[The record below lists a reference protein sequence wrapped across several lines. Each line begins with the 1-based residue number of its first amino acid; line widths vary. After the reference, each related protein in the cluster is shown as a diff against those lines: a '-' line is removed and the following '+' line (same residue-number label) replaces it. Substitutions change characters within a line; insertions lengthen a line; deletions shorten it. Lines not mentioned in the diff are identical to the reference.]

1 LPDWKDQLF
10 QKINFFLML
19 TQQTIWLVK
28 CMILKMLAFD
38 SITLIAL
45 PHLRAR
51 YNETTKSGIC
61 GTYLSPLP
69 AFFPETLLKRLRSIL
84 WSRAAETCR
93 CNSTRRDAIGA
104 FPSGH
109 LPIYVLE
116 LRARVNGFFERDYDS
131 YGRRLEDERSRDS
144 TYWLHVNSQSR
155 SQIYEHSPGN
165 LAKKYFDSP
174 KGRVCDEEN
183 ARTSE
188 VCRCNASYRYM

>member
-1 LPDWKDQLF
+1 
-10 QKINFFLML
+10 
-19 TQQTIWLVK
+19 
-28 CMILKMLAFD
+28 
-38 SITLIAL
+38 
-45 PHLRAR
+45 
-51 YNETTKSGIC
+51 
-61 GTYLSPLP
+61 
-69 AFFPETLLKRLRSIL
+69 
-84 WSRAAETCR
+84 
-93 CNSTRRDAIGA
+93 
-104 FPSGH
+104 
-109 LPIYVLE
+109 VLE

-188 VCRCNASYRYM
+188 YTGVMHHTDICRLHPAWLDLAVQPFVA